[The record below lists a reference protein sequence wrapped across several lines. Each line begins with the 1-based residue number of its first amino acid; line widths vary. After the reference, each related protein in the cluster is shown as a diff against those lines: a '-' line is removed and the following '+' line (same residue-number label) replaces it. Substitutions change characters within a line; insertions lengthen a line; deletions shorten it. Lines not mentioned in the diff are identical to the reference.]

1 MNDPLKL
8 AANTLNQQAPE
19 GEQLAFINPMEA
31 LMLKEMGGSGKPAAG
46 GVPSYKKGGVSEPPQ
61 RQYNQVF
68 SDRSG
73 ALFRQTPNPNYK
85 SPLNGNPLRTLGLLY
100 TGVRPENQP
109 FNYSPVNNYGSSAQ
123 ANRYGKAKRYSQV
136 PSFDP
141 NNPQEDAVKGNHEL
155 QNKAKALNEKAPD
168 GERLAF
174 INPFEEAVLKKMGG
188 MGKPAAGGVPSY
200 KKGDVE
206 APPPRDVGAETR
218 DNLQAQVDLAPELFS
233 SESQFR
239 PQYADLERGI
249 QLEQLGIDP
258 SLGLLEAY
266 RDYIVPAQGEM
277 KRESTAQE
285 IDMIRD
291 LGPELMEAQ
300 RSADPIAE
308 ALRQSIMDSASEDMA
323 AGMGLTETEQRDLD
337 QQILSGAADRGME
350 GQGST
355 FADMVSQRLS
365 ANRGIKQ
372 QRLQNASAAY
382 QMGNFDPLLA
392 LTGRSANA
400 PMMAQQ
406 GFGSAGFSLDSSPGI
421 FNPESNY
428 GGNLAAQNSQAQM
441 DARTA
446 TAANQAGMTSGLLQG
461 FGSLGGGLAGGI
473 GAAGGASNFFC
484 WVAREVYGEHNPAW
498 LLFRKWMLNDSPS
511 LFRKAYIKYGERFAN
526 FISDK
531 PRLKARIRS
540 WMDSKIGR

>member
-1 MNDPLKL
+1 MKDPLKL
-8 AANTLNQQAPE
+8 AANTLNAQAPE

-31 LMLKEMGGSGKPAAG
+31 LMLKEMGGSGEPAAG
-46 GVPSYKKGGVSEPPQ
+46 GVPS
-61 RQYNQVF
+61 F
-68 SDRSG
+68 
-73 ALFRQTPNPNYK
+73 
-85 SPLNGNPLRTLGLLY
+85 
-100 TGVRPENQP
+100 
-109 FNYSPVNNYGSSAQ
+109 
-123 ANRYGKAKRYSQV
+123 
-136 PSFDP
+136 
-141 NNPQEDAVKGNHEL
+141 
-155 QNKAKALNEKAPD
+155 
-168 GERLAF
+168 
-174 INPFEEAVLKKMGG
+174 
-188 MGKPAAGGVPSY
+188 
-200 KKGDVE
+200 KKGDVS
-206 APPPRDVGAETR
+206 APPPRDVGKETR

-233 SESQFR
+233 SEQKYR
-239 PQYADLERGI
+239 PQYADLERRM
-249 QLEQLGIDP
+249 QLEQMGIDP
-258 SLGLLEAY
+258 SKGLLQAY
-266 RDYIVPAQGEM
+266 EEDFAPSMARQKAATVKGDIDIL
-277 KRESTAQE
+277 QE
-285 IDMIRD
+285 Y
-291 LGPELMEAQ
+291 GPQLLQAQ
-300 RSADPIAE
+300 RDIDPLADS
-308 ALRQSIMDSASEDMA
+308 LRQGIMDSAAEDMA

-382 QMGNFDPLLA
+382 AMNATDPLFA
-392 LTGRSANA
+392 LTGRAASTPGQA
-400 PMMAQQ
+400 MRQ
-406 GFGSAGFSLDSSPGI
+406 FGSAGFALNSSPGI

-428 GGNLAAQNSQAQM
+428 GGNLATQNSQAQM

-446 TAANQAGMTSGLLQG
+446 TASNRAGMTSGLLQG
-461 FGSLGGGLAGGI
+461 FGALGGGLAGGI

>member
-1 MNDPLKL
+1 MKKTEVDQTPSSYKSIVSKGNKL
-8 AANTLNQQAPE
+8 YELNQFAPVGGKQSRAMGSVAQGIRNGQE
-19 GEQLAFINPMEA
+19 GDLT
-31 LMLKEMGGSGKPAAG
+31 
-46 GVPSYKKGGVSEPPQ
+46 KKG
-61 RQYNQVF
+61 QV
-68 SDRSG
+68 DRSPYLSEYNPSGNAYG
-73 ALFRQTPNPNYK
+73 ANKN
-85 SPLNGNPLRTLGLLY
+85 
-100 TGVRPENQP
+100 
-109 FNYSPVNNYGSSAQ
+109 
-123 ANRYGKAKRYSQV
+123 ANKYATAKRYV
-136 PSFDP
+136 PNAIPSFDP
-141 NNPQEDAVKGNHEL
+141 ENPKEDAIVNNQALKKKATDL
-155 QNKAKALNEKAPD
+155 NKVAPD
-168 GERLAF
+168 GERLAY
-174 INPFEEAVLKKMGG
+174 INPFEELMLKQMGG
-188 MGKPAAGGVPSY
+188 MGKPAAGDIPSY
-200 KKGDVE
+200 KKGDVD

-277 KRESTAQE
+277 KRKSTAQE

-337 QQILSGAADRGME
+337 QQILGGAADRGME

-400 PMMAQQ
+400 PIMAQQ

-446 TAANQAGMTSGLLQG
+446 TAANRAGITSAIIGAV
-461 FGSLGGGLAGGI
+461 GSTAGGY
-473 GAAGGASNFFC
+473 AS
-484 WVAREVYGEHNPAW
+484 
-498 LLFRKWMLNDSPS
+498 K
-511 LFRKAYIKYGERFAN
+511 
-526 FISDK
+526 
-531 PRLKARIRS
+531 
-540 WMDSKIGR
+540 